1 MTENVKS
8 EVAAIERRR
17 ARRFTVD
24 WNVVVRQKDERGSN
38 VDEPGTLR
46 NLSSR
51 GASLSL
57 KEILRVGTKMELW
70 IRMPSERERW
80 IAYPAE
86 IVRIDVGR
94 YEVGTATKFLTVRPR
109 LHLTPREIPAAK
121 LEIVRRR

>member
-1 MTENVKS
+1 MTETVTS
-8 EVAAIERRR
+8 EGAATERRR

-38 VDEPGTLR
+38 VDELGTLR

-57 KEILRVGTKMELW
+57 QRNLRVGTRLELW
-70 IRMPSERERW
+70 IQMPSERERW

-94 YEVGTATKFLTVRPR
+94 CEVGTATKFLTPRPR
-109 LHLTPREIPAAK
+109 LHLTPRESTAAK